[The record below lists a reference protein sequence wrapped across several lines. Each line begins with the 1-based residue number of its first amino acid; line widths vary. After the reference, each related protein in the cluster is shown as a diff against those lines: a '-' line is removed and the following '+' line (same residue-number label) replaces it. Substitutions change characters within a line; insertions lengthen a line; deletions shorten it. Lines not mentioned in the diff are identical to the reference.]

1 MSATGDLAMGDARAG
16 GSCPGTAGLVAAALL
31 PPEAAWIDH
40 PSGFLALSP
49 RNRRFT
55 LPGQPGFIAFRP
67 QGGHLVAF
75 GGVHAPPAARARLL
89 DAFLAEAA
97 RQKRHAMFVQLDEA
111 SVPLLR
117 ARGNVVNQLGTSF
130 VLELAGYRFA
140 GSDKMQLRNKISR
153 ARRAGV
159 RVQELG
165 VDRPSDASAFQA
177 LREITTVW
185 LAKKHKPE
193 LDFMIGELG
202 EPRDPYRRI
211 FVAIDPAGRE
221 VGFITY
227 VPVWGQMPG
236 YLHDLTRKRPD
247 APTGTMEAINAAAI
261 GKFMAE
267 GVRYL
272 HFGFTPF
279 ILSGDE
285 YPGASCVMNWLARM
299 LLRYGKAIYPA
310 ASQVAYKLKWG
321 CRIQQREFIAA
332 KPLSLRAAYDLLR
345 LTRSF

>member
-1 MSATGDLAMGDARAG
+1 
-16 GSCPGTAGLVAAALL
+16 
-31 PPEAAWIDH
+31 
-40 PSGFLALSP
+40 
-49 RNRRFT
+49 
-55 LPGQPGFIAFRP
+55 
-67 QGGHLVAF
+67 
-75 GGVHAPPAARARLL
+75 
-89 DAFLAEAA
+89 
-97 RQKRHAMFVQLDEA
+97 
-111 SVPLLR
+111 LLR
-117 ARGNVVNQLGTSF
+117 TRGLVVNQLGTSF
-130 VLELAGYRFA
+130 ALELADYRFA

-177 LREITTVW
+177 LRGITKVW

-202 EPRDPYRRI
+202 EPGDPHRRI
-211 FVAIDPAGRE
+211 FVAIDPGGRE

-227 VPVWGQMPG
+227 VPVWGQKPG

-261 GKFMAE
+261 ARFMAE

-272 HFGFTPF
+272 HLGFTPF
-279 ILSGDE
+279 ILSGEE
-285 YPGASCVMNWLARM
+285 YPGASRVMNWLARM

-310 ASQVAYKLKWG
+310 ASQVAYKTKWG
-321 CRIQQREFIAA
+321 CRIRQREFIAA